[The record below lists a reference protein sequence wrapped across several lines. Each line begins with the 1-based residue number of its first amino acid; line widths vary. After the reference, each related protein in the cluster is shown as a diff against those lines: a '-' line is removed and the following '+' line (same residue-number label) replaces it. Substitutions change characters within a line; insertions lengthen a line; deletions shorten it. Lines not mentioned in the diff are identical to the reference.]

1 MKTDENRI
9 EKHIN
14 TNDELLDRI
23 AAESGCMYLSDLR
36 GCIFKGRCRFVVAGI
51 PATDYSVEVW
61 EDAVYYMLGKEEKF
75 KTAEEAKQTLLK
87 HL

>member
-1 MKTDENRI
+1 MKTDENRM
-9 EKHIN
+9 EKDKN
-14 TNDELLDRI
+14 TNDELLERI

-36 GCIFKGRCRFVVAGI
+36 GCIFKGRCRIAVGGI

-75 KTAEEAKQTLLK
+75 KTAEEAKQRLLE